1 MYCFIFKKEL
11 YEVLTVFMDSDSLPG
26 QDGSGWLEWHIV
38 AYCAPHSAS
47 KGVVNTEPNILRMVV
62 SEVQNTNW
70 FHNM

>member
-1 MYCFIFKKEL
+1 
-11 YEVLTVFMDSDSLPG
+11 MDSDSLPG